1 MRLSTTSLARAAAG
15 RPWLTV
21 ALWGLALV
29 AAVAA
34 IVLVLPGTLTAQYS
48 FLGNPD
54 SQRGRDLLQ
63 QRMDMPQKANEVVI
77 VRSSGA
83 TAADPA
89 FRAAVL
95 GLQRDIA
102 ALGPGVVDCV
112 VSAFRAETRL
122 AHLRRRP
129 HGHHPGRHGR

>member
-1 MRLSTTSLARAAAG
+1 MRLSTTTLARGAAR

-21 ALWGLALV
+21 AMWGLALV

-34 IVLVLPGTLTAQYS
+34 IVLVLPGSLTAQYS
-48 FLGNPD
+48 FLGDPD

-77 VRSSGA
+77 VRSSGTTA
-83 TAADPA
+83 TDPA
-89 FRAAVL
+89 FRADVL

-102 ALGPGVVDCV
+102 ALGPGVVD
-112 VSAFRAETRL
+112 SA
-122 AHLRRRP
+122 
-129 HGHHPGRHGR
+129 

>member
-1 MRLSTTSLARAAAG
+1 MRLSTAALARGAAG

-77 VRSSGA
+77 VRSSA
-83 TAADPA
+83 RRPADPA
-89 FRAAVL
+89 FRAGVL
-95 GLQRDIA
+95 TTPAATSQRWA
-102 ALGPGVVDCV
+102 
-112 VSAFRAETRL
+112 
-122 AHLRRRP
+122 RRSWTP
-129 HGHHPGRHGR
+129 S